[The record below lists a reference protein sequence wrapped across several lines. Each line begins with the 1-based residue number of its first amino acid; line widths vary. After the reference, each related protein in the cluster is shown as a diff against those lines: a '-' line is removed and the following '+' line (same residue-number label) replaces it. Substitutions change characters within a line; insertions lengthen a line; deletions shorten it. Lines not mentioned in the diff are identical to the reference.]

1 MKKLLIIFLSILSL
15 TAFAQ
20 SEKTVAVLEPICRDK
35 SVKPFYLLLIRGEM
49 ESAVDATDEYVAYDR
64 TAFDK
69 ISEEQKF
76 QRSGAVNDSQIKRLG
91 EIVGVDY
98 VLVTEVSADE
108 GYITCIAKILSV
120 ETGLSAKSKNE
131 LMELNAL
138 SVKDGCRSL
147 AAQLLSIAKN
157 TSSHSTTTDTEQKQN
172 VTPKSQNSLSSPPK
186 IAVVIAGT
194 SEEIAKVLEQK
205 LVANLVNNGKCMAL
219 ARTSE
224 FRRLGGNDDEG
235 LVRVGKSMGITYIC
249 AVSVSELF
257 GDHFIQARL
266 ISTKSLAVEKV
277 VSSSSSMLSLND
289 INKIAETIAQELLSE
304 M

>member
-1 MKKLLIIFLSILSL
+1 MKKLFIILLSALSL
-15 TAFAQ
+15 TAVAQ
-20 SEKTVAVLEPICRDK
+20 EKKTVAVLEPICRDK
-35 SVKPFYLLLIRGEM
+35 SVKPFYQLLIRGEM
-49 ESAVDATDEYVAYDR
+49 ESAVTATDEYTSFDR

-69 ISEEQKF
+69 ITEEQKF
-76 QRSGAVNDSQIKRLG
+76 QRSGAVNDSQIKSLG
-91 EIVGVDY
+91 EIAGVDY
-98 VLVTEVSADE
+98 ILVTEVSADE
-108 GYITCIAKILSV
+108 GYITCIAKILNV
-120 ETGLSAKSKNE
+120 ETGHSTKSYNE

-147 AAQLLSIAKN
+147 ASQLFSIAKN
-157 TSSHSTTTDTEQKQN
+157 TSSQNITTRTEKKQDI
-172 VTPKSQNSLSSPPK
+172 TPKSQNSLSSPPR

-224 FRRLGGNDDEG
+224 FRRLGGNDDAEIM
-235 LVRVGKSMGITYIC
+235 RVGKSMGVTYIC
-249 AVSVSELF
+249 AVSISELF
-257 GDHFIQARL
+257 GDYFIQAKL
-266 ISTKSLAVEKV
+266 ISTESQAVEKV

-289 INKIAETIAQELLSE
+289 ISKIAETIAQELLSE